1 MATLVLP
8 QEHIERHKIKNE
20 NPNNN
25 ALQFVALGD
34 DKFEGSPDG
43 LEILNRIIAKIF
55 KGLFILDKV
64 LYYLLAAAGLAERD
78 VNPVAC
84 ARWGGLLPDELVEL
98 QVVHHPE
105 EPTFASG
112 LVRDV
117 DVGCFSGHV
126 LRVLYTANG
135 FVQGRYTK
143 VSDTF
148 V

>member
-1 MATLVLP
+1 MATT
-8 QEHIERHKIKNE
+8 
-20 NPNNN
+20 
-25 ALQFVALGD
+25 VA
-34 DKFEGSPDG
+34 
-43 LEILNRIIAKIF
+43 
-55 KGLFILDKV
+55 
-64 LYYLLAAAGLAERD
+64 AEAD
-78 VNPVAC
+78 VNPVA
-84 ARWGGLLPDELVEL
+84 GGGRSTLLHDELVEL

-126 LRVLYTANG
+126 LRVGDTAYG